1 MDISLARPYDEEF
14 RKAAFKQ
21 ARFEYLDI
29 FLVLLLTSSAA
40 KFDPA
45 TLTRPTGFIKLGP
58 DQPTEIDNDDHT
70 ILFLALFY
78 EIVQVGEG
86 RFPTVKELVDVLN
99 YKWTCDL
106 DWLAALVDL
115 HNPAEV

>member
-29 FLVLLLTSSAA
+29 FLVLVLTSSAA
-40 KFDPA
+40 KFDRA
-45 TLTRPTGFIKLGP
+45 TL
-58 DQPTEIDNDDHT
+58 
-70 ILFLALFY
+70 
-78 EIVQVGEG
+78 VGEG

-115 HNPAEV
+115 HNLAEF